1 MTLLDRLEALKAK
14 LVIRDDAD
22 LVELVQILIDGPD
35 APAPASPAAPK
46 KKSTSLHQKRVTRKK

>member
-35 APAPASPAAPK
+35 APAPAAPK
-46 KKSTSLHQKRVTRKK
+46 KKRTRLHQKRVTRKK